1 MIASPCND
9 ICTIDSESG
18 LCVGCSRTP
27 SEITNWIHY
36 SDNQKKIILNSLKK
50 RRNNI
55 DSIHDNMLDNGI
67 MNNLFNVAKKQIF
80 PVGLILILA
89 FARLIPHPPNFTPII
104 AVAIISGYFFKNF
117 NLSVLILLAAMLI
130 SDLFIGFYENIIFVY
145 LSLILITFIFHKIS
159 RKINFKNLFIYG
171 FAGSVIFFVV
181 SNFGVWALGSPGV
194 YDIAY
199 EKSLS
204 GLIQCYILAI
214 PFFGNTF
221 LSTLIFSYPAI
232 FFYRSLST
240 RSSPR

>member
-1 MIASPCND
+1 MIDSPCND
-9 ICTIDSESG
+9 ICTIDSDSG
-18 LCVGCSRTP
+18 LCVGCGRTP

-36 SDNQKKIILNSLKK
+36 NDNQKKIILNSLKK

-117 NLSVLILLAAMLI
+117 NLSVLILLVSMLI

-145 LSLILITFIFHKIS
+145 LSLIFITFIFHKIS
-159 RKINFKNLFIYG
+159 SNINFKNLFIYS
-171 FAGSVIFFVV
+171 FAGSVIFFVALNKLFIILL
-181 SNFGVWALGSPGV
+181 SN
-194 YDIAY
+194 I
-199 EKSLS
+199 LS
-204 GLIQCYILAI
+204 ILFLL
-214 PFFGNTF
+214 FFKLFNMTF
-221 LSTLIFSYPAI
+221 F
-232 FFYRSLST
+232 
-240 RSSPR
+240 

>member
-1 MIASPCND
+1 MQN
-9 ICTIDSESG
+9 
-18 LCVGCSRTP
+18 L
-27 SEITNWIHY
+27 
-36 SDNQKKIILNSLKK
+36 LNILKK
-50 RRNNI
+50 E
-55 DSIHDNMLDNGI
+55 
-67 MNNLFNVAKKQIF
+67 IF
-80 PVGLILILA
+80 PISLIIILA

-145 LSLILITFIFHKIS
+145 VSLILITFIFHKIS
-159 RKINFKNLFIYG
+159 SKINFKNLFIYG

-199 EKSLS
+199 DKSLS

-221 LSTLIFSYPAI
+221 ISTLIFSYPAI
-232 FFYRSLST
+232 FIYKSLTT
-240 RSSPR
+240 RSGAR